1 MTKGTVSLY
10 IPYSM
15 DQFHLPMDLEDDIPP
30 HHLVS
35 VVNEVV
41 KRLDDRIFS
50 AVYPG
55 GGRDSYH
62 PK

>member
-1 MTKGTVSLY
+1 MY